1 MKFGAMQSVLGE
13 PLPDAFAVAAEL
25 GFDGMEVDWNDPAD
39 AREGGSL
46 GPERRESLRDAE
58 IEAVVVFI

>member
-25 GFDGMEVDWNDPAD
+25 GFDGIEVDWNDPAD

-46 GPERRESLRDAE
+46 GQERRGAL
-58 IEAVVVFI
+58 